1 MSSKAKALLKKLRNK
16 SIEEKEKNRKE
27 TPEPQGI
34 RTIGTMVEDPR
45 RKVISVPKS
54 IKDEKYNVDPLD
66 YFKTEHINIEA
77 MNMSEY
83 APKVEIKEVDE
94 KKTDGT
100 NSNND
105 SKKLSSKN
113 STSNDA
119 NLNNSNN
126 NTKVTIKPTATI
138 GPTSQKINF
147 LDILKARNKIK
158 KSDNSPTAKVAL
170 EIRNKKTSDNR
181 KNMSMEPR
189 NVMKGV
195 NKFLKPEE
203 KKEERRILVKSVDK
217 KTDDNSQN
225 LYVKL
230 ILARNR
236 YNQNHIIEE
245 NVYQNIVNLV
255 EELNAIKDMPKE
267 LSNEINSLL
276 QKLELPQHLIIDK
289 DVQEYVPEEQFVP
302 LVANPLPLDQVLKKL
317 NITEN

>member
-1 MSSKAKALLKKLRNK
+1 MS
-16 SIEEKEKNRKE
+16 
-27 TPEPQGI
+27 
-34 RTIGTMVEDPR
+34 V
-45 RKVISVPKS
+45 
-54 IKDEKYNVDPLD
+54 
-66 YFKTEHINIEA
+66 
-77 MNMSEY
+77 
-83 APKVEIKEVDE
+83 
-94 KKTDGT
+94 
-100 NSNND
+100 
-105 SKKLSSKN
+105 
-113 STSNDA
+113 
-119 NLNNSNN
+119 
-126 NTKVTIKPTATI
+126 
-138 GPTSQKINF
+138 
-147 LDILKARNKIK
+147 
-158 KSDNSPTAKVAL
+158 
-170 EIRNKKTSDNR
+170 
-181 KNMSMEPR
+181 EPR
-189 NVMKGV
+189 NVMKGI

-267 LSNEINSLL
+267 LSNEISSLL

-289 DVQEYVPEEQFVP
+289 DVQDYVPEEQFVP

>member
-16 SIEEKEKNRKE
+16 SIEERKNRKE
-27 TPEPQGI
+27 TPEPKVI
-34 RTIGTMVEDPR
+34 RTVGTMIEDPR

-66 YFKTEHINIEA
+66 YFKTEHINIEE
-77 MNMSEY
+77 MNMNEY

-94 KKTDGT
+94 KNTEGT

-113 STSNDA
+113 STNNDA

-126 NTKVTIKPTATI
+126 KVTIKPTATI

-158 KSDNSPTAKVAL
+158 KSDNSPTANAAL
-170 EIRNKKTSDNR
+170 EIRNKKTIDNR
-181 KNMSMEPR
+181 KNMSVEPR
-189 NVMKGV
+189 NGIKGF
-195 NKFLKPEE
+195 NKFLKPEA
-203 KKEERRILVKSVDK
+203 KKEEKRILVKSVDK

-236 YNQNHIIEE
+236 YNQNHVIEE

-267 LSNEINSLL
+267 LTNEINSLL

-289 DVQEYVPEEQFVP
+289 DVQDYVPEEQFVP

-317 NITEN
+317 NISEN